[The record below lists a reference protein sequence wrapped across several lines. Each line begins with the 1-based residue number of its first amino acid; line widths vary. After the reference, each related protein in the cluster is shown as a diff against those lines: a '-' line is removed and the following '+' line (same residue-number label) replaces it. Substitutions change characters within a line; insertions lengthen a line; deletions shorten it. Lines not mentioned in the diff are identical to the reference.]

1 MDGHFFLDINKVMES
16 LEKGEVISISFPR
29 FNKAL
34 VIDTRQNNSTGPL
47 MMISQAVRSPRE
59 RVRALRRMRP
69 GFPKVNMITVIPW
82 AKSVESLVS
91 MGIWDKILSR
101 MEKEVY
107 SQNESKSEKILRD
120 LYQLEKSELTE
131 VLIGDSYHTL
141 WSVGQQ

>member
-1 MDGHFFLDINKVMES
+1 
-16 LEKGEVISISFPR
+16 
-29 FNKAL
+29 
-34 VIDTRQNNSTGPL
+34 
-47 MMISQAVRSPRE
+47 
-59 RVRALRRMRP
+59 
-69 GFPKVNMITVIPW
+69 MITVIPW

-120 LYQLEKSELTE
+120 LYQLEKAELTE